1 MDGIIKVSPQELMNA
16 SSEFQARN
24 ASINDITAQML
35 SLARNLNSQWEGEA
49 ASAYINKFNELED
62 DMQMINK
69 KITEHVNDLQEMAQQ
84 YVNAEKQAQELS
96 AGINANLI
104 S

>member
-1 MDGIIKVSPQELMNA
+1 MHPVNFRRGIPRSTI
-16 SSEFQARN
+16 
-24 ASINDITAQML
+24 
-35 SLARNLNSQWEGEA
+35 SQPSEA

-84 YVNAEKQAQELS
+84 YEAAEKQAQELS
-96 AGINANLI
+96 AGVNANLI